1 MKGSFPVRTLLKSA
15 AGLAALL
22 AAAGCGDSPSSPA
35 EPVYYTS
42 ICRNA
47 VIIPE
52 NDSCFLYRRSGGEYT
67 IFSPDT
73 IPGLRPWRVIT
84 GSGLGGYV
92 RRVNSIARDG
102 RMLILQTA
110 PAVLT
115 DVVRRGRVE
124 ATIPAGLGAGGRVD
138 LSGLSF
144 RPSGGLEEGE
154 VRIAEG
160 YVEFNPS
167 VEISLSI
174 LERTITGFEAIVSGP
189 AAFSLELEAGLP
201 EAFDWSGGIGLVT
214 LRRRI
219 DLMFDAAPLVVDI
232 DITLEARVE
241 GKGRFY
247 EGCSFS
253 CFSSG
258 VVLQGAEYREGL
270 WTEIDMT
277 SFDHK
282 GGGMT
287 CASYA
292 DGTITLSVKPS
303 IAVSFHGENSLS
315 IGLSSSIRAD
325 AVTQAPPVWWWD
337 LSALRTASFRFDPL
351 ILGGGMTGFES
362 SRADTALVLSGPYRN
377 EDFIFVLSLGG
388 EEGEDDYLINPAGIA
403 TGGDGAVYV
412 SDKTGHCIK
421 KFSPGGEFISSWG
434 SFGEEPAR
442 MSFPSGLACA
452 PGGDVYLADS
462 GNHRIQRFT
471 PGGAFV
477 SAWGSNGSGPGQFV
491 EPQGIAFSP
500 DGSVY
505 VSDSYTCL
513 VQKFTADG
521 GYILG
526 WGGPGTRNGLFM
538 GPMGITCDG
547 DGFVYVSECYNHRVQ
562 KFASDGAFVS
572 AWGSAGTNEGFFN
585 CPTGIAAGS
594 DGRIFTVDYGND
606 RVQIFTAAGLPLST
620 LGFGGSGDGGF
631 DGPFGIAVSAN
642 GDLFVTDSGNH
653 RVQRFAAI
661 IKNE

>member
-1 MKGSFPVRTLLKSA
+1 MKVPIPARTLLKPA
-15 AGLAALL
+15 AALTALL
-22 AAAGCGDSPSSPA
+22 AAAGCGNSPSSPA

-42 ICRNA
+42 IYRNS

-52 NDSCFLYRRSGGEYT
+52 NDSCFVYRRNGGEYT

-73 IPGLRPWRVIT
+73 IPGLRPWSVIT
-84 GSGLGGYV
+84 GSGMGGYI
-92 RRVNSIARDG
+92 RRVDSIARDG
-102 RMLILQTA
+102 RLLILQTS

-115 DVVRRGRVE
+115 DVVRRGKIE
-124 ATIPAGLGAGGRVD
+124 ASIPAGLGAGSRVD

-144 RPSGGLEEGE
+144 HPPGAPEEGE
-154 VRIAEG
+154 VRITGG

-167 VEISLSI
+167 VEISLAI
-174 LERTITGFEAIVSGP
+174 LEGSITGFEAIVSGP
-189 AAFSLELEAGLP
+189 ASFSIELDANLP
-201 EAFDWSGGIGLVT
+201 DAFDWSGEVGLVT

-219 DLMFDAAPLVVDI
+219 DLMFDAVPLVADVEM
-232 DITLEARVE
+232 TLEAGLEV
-241 GKGRFY
+241 KGSFY

-258 VVLQGAEYREGL
+258 VVLQGAEYLDGR
-270 WTEIDMT
+270 WACVDMT
-277 SFDHK
+277 SFNHAC
-282 GGGMT
+282 GAVT
-287 CASYA
+287 CSSYA
-292 DGTITLSVKPS
+292 DGAVTLSVQPS

-337 LSALRTASFRFDPL
+337 LSALRTASFHFDPL
-351 ILGGGMTGFES
+351 ILGGGITGFES
-362 SRADTALVLSGPYRN
+362 SRADTTLVLSGPYRN
-377 EDFIFVLSLGG
+377 DDFIFILSWGG
-388 EEGEDDYLINPAGIA
+388 EGGEDGNLINPAGIA
-403 TGGDGAVYV
+403 TGADGAVYV
-412 SDKTGHCIK
+412 SDKTGHCIN
-421 KFSPGGEFISSWG
+421 KFSPGGAFISSWG

-442 MSFPSGLACA
+442 MSFPAGLACG

-471 PGGAFV
+471 PDGAFV
-477 SAWGSNGSGPGQFV
+477 STWGSNGSGPGRFV
-491 EPQGIAFSP
+491 EPHGIAFSP
-500 DGSVY
+500 DGGVF
-505 VSDSYTCL
+505 VCDSYTCM
-513 VQKFTADG
+513 VQKFTAEG
-521 GYILG
+521 EYLLG
-526 WGGPGTRNGLFM
+526 WGGPGTGNGLFM

-562 KFASDGAFVS
+562 KFAPDGAFVS
-572 AWGSAGTNEGFFN
+572 AWGSAGTDGGFFN
-585 CPTGIAAGS
+585 CPTGIAAGTN
-594 DGRIFTVDYGND
+594 GRIFVVDYGND
-606 RVQIFTAAGLPLST
+606 RVQFFTAAGSQLST